1 MMTAFCIV
9 IGFLFDWTRTGSG
22 TVWSS
27 CILHGVIN
35 GSAGAFMLFA
45 KGGHPLLG
53 SVAGVGDIVVIGTL
67 VVLVVLLDGT
77 YRRQL
82 L

>member
-1 MMTAFCIV
+1 
-9 IGFLFDWTRTGSG
+9 
-22 TVWSS
+22 VWSS
-27 CILHGVIN
+27 CILHGIIN

-45 KGGHPLLG
+45 KAGHPLFG
-53 SVAGVGDIVVIGTL
+53 SVAGVGGIVAIGTL
-67 VVLVVLLDGT
+67 AVLVVLLDGT

>member
-1 MMTAFCIV
+1 MAAPERSC
-9 IGFLFDWTRTGSG
+9 
-22 TVWSS
+22 SS
-27 CILHGVIN
+27 PR
-35 GSAGAFMLFA
+35 
-45 KGGHPLLG
+45 GGHPLLG